1 MDKQFRM
8 RSPFKFLDSYTKD
21 DRAIFFGRDREIEEL
36 YHRVF
41 ESKIMLVYGV
51 SGTGKSSLIHCGLA
65 NKFQDTDWL
74 PIVIRRGGNIIESM
88 SSGIRSASLTDQQNK
103 FLTPSDFKK
112 GVRSLY
118 LDHYKPVFF
127 IFDQFEELFIFGN
140 KEERRS
146 FIHIVKSLTE
156 SELQCRMIFVM
167 REEYMAGVTEFEK
180 FIPTFFSNRVRIE
193 KMSHLNALEA
203 IKQPCKVF
211 NINLVEGFAES
222 LLEKLSPGETDV
234 ELTYLQVFLD
244 KIFRLSTGFLPPL
257 GGEHKG
263 GYSPT
268 PELKGGLS
276 PAPESKGGLS
286 PAPESKGGSSPSF
299 TLSLLSRT
307 GNVSDLL
314 GSFLDEQISLMHDP
328 DKSLAV
334 LKSFVSAKGTKK
346 QMSAQEISEY
356 TQTFGKMLKETELQ
370 TMLQTFVNLRILRD
384 KDENGR
390 YELRHDALAT
400 KIYEK
405 ITLVEKEIIEIR
417 QFIENA
423 YTNFEKRKI
432 YLEPNDLSYIA
443 PYEDKL
449 FLSRKLSEFVENSK
463 RSISARKRAF
473 IRTLSYSA
481 AGFFLI
487 IISIV
492 IYSFRSNIS
501 AKSEELTTE
510 AFLQRDFSPSLSFQ
524 TALNAYNKDTTS
536 TIAIKALTDAFYGM
550 LDNGPYHD
558 TLGNLLDPRKPI
570 FDFAPCSSEIMYA
583 RFSADGNYIY
593 GFLEDNTI
601 NIWEITGNLVFSK
614 RENLNPVVSLKLSTD
629 NEYFAAVY
637 FDSTATIWNKD
648 GEIIYQSGVVF
659 DPLTPLDVID
669 FCPGKKIITILDT
682 GKNITVYDLEEGS
695 QYELEGQGR
704 KVNGA
709 VFSPDGKYVASA
721 SKDSTVII
729 WQYNDSTGYY
739 EKVNRLKDTGSAF
752 WSVDFSGNS
761 KYILCVSDSIEH
773 PVTIWR
779 LTGED
784 IFRRRF
790 FNDTLEKRFLAL
802 APNNYFGRYFSA
814 SFTGNEEAIRIST
827 FDDKISM
834 AHKID
839 FDPSVRYHGYDHHRI
854 IYSYESFHLVPR
866 NEYLDNYG
874 INRSGLALDPKF
886 LIYSYSFIDVSSKY
900 IAVCLSGT
908 DYSSL
913 IRLDR
918 LPVRKFEG
926 TQPLFSPD
934 QKYLLCIDG
943 ENLGLYPVDEK
954 ELIRLAMDKSIFGKL
969 DTDLTKWRHFMK
981 DN

>member
-1 MDKQFRM
+1 
-8 RSPFKFLDSYTKD
+8 
-21 DRAIFFGRDREIEEL
+21 
-36 YHRVF
+36 
-41 ESKIMLVYGV
+41 
-51 SGTGKSSLIHCGLA
+51 
-65 NKFQDTDWL
+65 
-74 PIVIRRGGNIIESM
+74 
-88 SSGIRSASLTDQQNK
+88 
-103 FLTPSDFKK
+103 KK

-211 NINLVEGFAES
+211 NISLEEGFAES
-222 LLEKLSPGETDV
+222 LLEKLSPGESDV

-244 KIFRLSTGFLPPL
+244 KIFRLSTGFIPPSQ
-257 GGEHKG
+257 GGKEG
-263 GYSPT
+263 GFSDQT
-268 PELKGGLS
+268 
-276 PAPESKGGLS
+276 ESKGS
-286 PAPESKGGSSPSF
+286 ISF
-299 TLSLLSRT
+299 TSELLHKT

-314 GSFLDEQISLMHDP
+314 GSFLEEQISLMPDP

-346 QMSAQEISEY
+346 QMSAEEISEY
-356 TQTFGKMLKETELQ
+356 TQTFGKMLNEPELR
-370 TMLQTFVNLRILRD
+370 TMLQAFVNLRILRD

-390 YELRHDALAT
+390 YELRHDSLAT

-423 YTNFEKRKI
+423 FTNFEKRKI

-449 FLSRKLSEFVENSK
+449 FLTRKLSDFVENSK

-473 IRTLSYSA
+473 VRTLSYSA
-481 AGFFLI
+481 AGFLLI

-501 AKSEELTTE
+501 AKAEELTTE
-510 AFLQRDFSPSLSFQ
+510 SFLQRDFSPSLSFQ

-536 TIAIKALTDAFYGM
+536 TLAIKALTDAFYAM
-550 LDNGPYHD
+550 LDNGSYHD
-558 TLGNLLDPRKPI
+558 TLGNILDPQKSI
-570 FDFAPCSSEIMYA
+570 FDFAPCSSEIMYT
-583 RFSADGNYIY
+583 RFTEDGNYIY

-601 NIWEITGNLVFSK
+601 NIWDIRGKLVFSK
-614 RENLNPVVSLKLSTD
+614 RENLNPVVSLKLSPD
-629 NEYFAAVY
+629 NEYIAAVY
-637 FDSTATIWNKD
+637 FDSTAVFWNRK
-648 GEIIYQSGVVF
+648 GEVIFRTDVVF
-659 DPLTPLDVID
+659 DLHNPLDVID
-669 FCPGKKIITILDT
+669 FCPGKNIITILDT
-682 GKNITVYDLEEGS
+682 SKKITVYNLEDGS
-695 QYELEGQGR
+695 HYELEGQGR

-709 VFSPDGKYVASA
+709 VFSPNGKYVASA

-729 WQYNDSTGYY
+729 WQFNDSTGFF
-739 EKVNRLKDTGSAF
+739 EKVNRLKETKSAI
-752 WSVDFSGNS
+752 WSVDFARNS
-761 KYILCVSDSIEH
+761 KYILSVSDSIEY
-773 PVTIWR
+773 PVSIRR
-779 LTGED
+779 LTGEGT
-784 IFRRRF
+784 FRRRF
-790 FNDTLEKRFLAL
+790 YNDTLEKRYLSMM
-802 APNNYFGRYFSA
+802 PNNYFGRYFYA
-814 SFTGNEEAIRIST
+814 SFTGNEDAIRIST
-827 FDDKISM
+827 FDDKVSL

-854 IYSYESFHLVPR
+854 IYSFESFHLVPR
-866 NEYLDNYG
+866 NEYLDKYG
-874 INRSGLALDPKF
+874 INRKGVVQDPKQ
-886 LIYSYSFIDVSSKY
+886 LNYSYSFVDVSSKY

-918 LPVRKFEG
+918 LPVRKFKG

-934 QKYLLCIDG
+934 QNYLLCIDG
-943 ENLGLYPVDEK
+943 ANLRLYPVDEK
-954 ELIRLAMDKSIFGKL
+954 ELIRLATDESIFGKL
-969 DTDLTKWRHFMK
+969 DTDLTRWRHFMK